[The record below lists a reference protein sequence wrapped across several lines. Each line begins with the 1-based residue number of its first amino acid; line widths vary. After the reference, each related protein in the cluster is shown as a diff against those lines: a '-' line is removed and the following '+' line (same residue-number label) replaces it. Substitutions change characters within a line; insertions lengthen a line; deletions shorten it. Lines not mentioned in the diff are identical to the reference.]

1 MKQADFERSDILMGE
16 KNFFSRFTQK
26 APDKTTGSSSL
37 EEENKRLRRAVSE
50 LSILNDVALAV
61 GTAADPQ
68 DMVEKLVSQLLRAVS
83 AEQATVSLFD
93 HTIENTARTQI
104 RVMASSTELPQYHM
118 NQAFMGWMQLYKKPL
133 VINDPKSDSRFKG
146 IDWDETIRS
155 VMCVPL
161 LVKSEMTGALT
172 VYNKKGGGVFTDED
186 QRLLPIIAMQS
197 AQIMDNTRLIK
208 ENAGMQEQ
216 AKLAYD
222 IQRNLLPKNP
232 PEILG
237 YDIAGT
243 SLPAL
248 TVGGDYFDFIQ
259 TASGDWAI
267 CLGDVSGKGLPAS
280 LLMANLQA
288 TLRGQTL
295 VDAEVRER
303 IERSNKLMYRST
315 DVEKFATLFYEVLK
329 IQTHEITFV
338 NAGHEPG
345 LMFTSDG
352 KISRLETGGL
362 ALGVIDDFPYGQ
374 ETVAIAPGDVTVI
387 YSDGVT
393 DATNASD
400 EQYGMER
407 LEAVARK
414 HLAEP
419 ASIIVDRI
427 VEAVRAH
434 AKGTA
439 QLDDITVV
447 VVKRVK

>member
-1 MKQADFERSDILMGE
+1 MGE
-16 KNFFSRFTQK
+16 NKFFSRLTQK
-26 APDKTTGSSSL
+26 GQGKGTGTSSL
-37 EEENKRLRRAVSE
+37 EEENKRLRRAVAE

-68 DMVEKLVSQLLRAVS
+68 EMVQKLVSQLLRAIG
-83 AEQATVSLFD
+83 AEQATVTLFD
-93 HTIENTARTQI
+93 RTIENTARTQI

-118 NQAFMGWMQLYKKPL
+118 NQAFLGWMQLYKKPL
-133 VINDPKSDSRFKG
+133 VINDPKSDDRFKG
-146 IDWDETIRS
+146 IDWDPTVGS

-161 LVKSEMTGALT
+161 MVKSEMTGALT
-172 VYNKKGGGVFTDED
+172 VYNKKGGGVFTEED

-197 AQIMDNTRLIK
+197 AQIMDNARLIT

-216 AKLAYD
+216 VRLAYD
-222 IQRNLLPKNP
+222 IQRKLLPKDP
-232 PEILG
+232 PEIPG
-237 YDIAGT
+237 YDVAGT
-243 SLPAL
+243 SIPAL
-248 TVGGDYFDFIQ
+248 TVGGDYYDFIG

-295 VDAEVRER
+295 VDAEIHER

-329 IQTHEITFV
+329 LGTHEITFV

-345 LMFTSDG
+345 LLFKTG
-352 KISRLETGGL
+352 GAEVARLETGGL
-362 ALGVIDDFPYGQ
+362 ALGVVDDFPYAQ
-374 ETVAIAPGDVTVI
+374 ETVAMAPGDVTVI

-393 DATNASD
+393 DATNLSD
-400 EQYGMER
+400 EPYGMER
-407 LEAVARK
+407 LIAVVTE
-414 HLAEP
+414 HLGEP
-419 ASIIVDRI
+419 AQIIVDRI
-427 VEAVRAH
+427 VEAVNIH
-434 AKGTA
+434 AKGA
-439 QLDDITVV
+439 PQLDDITVV